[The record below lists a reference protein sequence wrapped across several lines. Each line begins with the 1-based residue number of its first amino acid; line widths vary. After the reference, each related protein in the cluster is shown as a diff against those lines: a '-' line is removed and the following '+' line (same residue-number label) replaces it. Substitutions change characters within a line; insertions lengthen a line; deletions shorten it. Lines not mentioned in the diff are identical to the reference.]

1 VRSVGL
7 TRLAFLTFG
16 IALAACYTLQPTRA
30 TDARL
35 GTQVA
40 FDVNDAGRVALGG
53 SMGPEIAQVEGRLI
67 NADNAEYDVAVSTV
81 RFLDGGQQV
90 WRGDRVRIKAE
101 YVKSAYERRFSSGR
115 TVALGTSLVGGIA
128 AYVVGRALIGSGTEG
143 SRIPGDS
150 GSAFRRP

>member
-1 VRSVGL
+1 M
-7 TRLAFLTFG
+7 AFG
-16 IALAACYTLQPTRA
+16 IALAACYTLQPARA
-30 TDARL
+30 AEARV
-35 GTQVA
+35 GTQIA

-67 NADNAEYDVAVSTV
+67 SADNAEYDVAVSTV
-81 RFLDGGQQV
+81 RFLNAGEQV
-90 WRGDRVRIKAE
+90 WRGDRVKIKAE

-143 SRIPGDS
+143 QRTPGDT
-150 GSAFRRP
+150 GSALRPLRRP